1 MTGPDLEEEN
11 SCLDETLYDVRAI
24 LFASNPEILGLGVF
38 ISDSR
43 DYLVKRSLWE
53 YRKHP
58 QNPCGA
64 QHNVPWQL
72 APKNGLH
79 LYDLC

>member
-1 MTGPDLEEEN
+1 MEEEEN
-11 SCLDETLYDVRAI
+11 MCLDETLYDVRAI

-43 DYLVKRSLWE
+43 DYLVKKSLYE

-64 QHNVPWQL
+64 EDNVQWQL
-72 APKNGLH
+72 ASQNALH